1 MEEIFGSEERGAMK
15 MRDERIER
23 ESGRKRKRMTEDKN
37 ERKYVG

>member
-23 ESGRKRKRMTEDKN
+23 EWEEKKRMTEDKK
-37 ERKYVG
+37 ERRYVG

>member
-1 MEEIFGSEERGAMK
+1 MEEIFGSEERGSMK

-23 ESGRKRKRMTEDKN
+23 EWEEKKRMTEDKN

>member
-23 ESGRKRKRMTEDKN
+23 EWEEKKRMTEDKN
-37 ERKYVG
+37 ERRYVG

>member
-23 ESGRKRKRMTEDKN
+23 EWEEKKRMTEDKN